1 MADLGCG
8 RNWPEQRCWSTNVFR
23 VVRGERGRMIAV
35 CDSNQLPRELYLRC
49 NPAFPFIFSPFF
61 FSPFSREFS
70 YRRTKTRKQKT
81 ASRRANFSRDLSR
94 SAPSYF
100 PTKLSFLPYAS
111 SFVLSNDRFESG
123 EWKSPRL
130 VEF

>member
-49 NPAFPFIFSPFF
+49 NPAFPFIFFFLFSLLFPESFRTDEQRPENKRPPADEQTSPATYPVRLRVISQPSCRFF
-61 FSPFSREFS
+61 
-70 YRRTKTRKQKT
+70 RTPP
-81 ASRRANFSRDLSR
+81 
-94 SAPSYF
+94 PSFF
-100 PTKLSFLPYAS
+100 PTID
-111 SFVLSNDRFESG
+111 SNPG
-123 EWKSPRL
+123 NGNHL
-130 VEF
+130 G